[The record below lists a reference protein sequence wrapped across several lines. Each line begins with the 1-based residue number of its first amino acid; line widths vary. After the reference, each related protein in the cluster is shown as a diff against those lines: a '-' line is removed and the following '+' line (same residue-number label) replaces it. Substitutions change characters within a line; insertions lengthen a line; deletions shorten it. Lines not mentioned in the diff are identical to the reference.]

1 MARRL
6 KLFVLSIRDLIAS
19 AGPVVF
25 LAAGLL
31 VLTYWWLD
39 PQPPKTVRLATGPDG
54 SAYAGFGHRYA
65 AALAREGIT
74 VQLIATEGS
83 VANLQLLRDGQADV
97 AFVRGGSG
105 AAPVTANA
113 SAVAAPDAA
122 DGATSAASAAPAAT
136 AADPSEDDDS
146 LQSLG
151 ALFYEP
157 VWIFYRPEALLADT
171 ELARQAAS
179 ASARPSPGTG
189 ATPSGLAKP
198 SLQPVCALGRRPATS
213 TPPADPQS
221 LAQLEGLRINVD
233 QPGSGVPQLMQRFL
247 RANGLNADDMVL
259 SQLAPTPAAEALSA
273 GLLDVVVLTSAPQS
287 AVVRQLLRAPG
298 VRPLELAQ
306 ADAYTRRFPF
316 LRTVTL
322 PRGVADLAG
331 DIPPHDVTL
340 LAATTSLISRGDT
353 HPALRQLFA
362 QAAQGI
368 HSRAGWL
375 NGTREFPNTRTSELP
390 VSPEGERA
398 INGTPSFWQRYLP
411 FWASNLLD
419 RMWLVIGGLIVLLL
433 PLSRV
438 VPPLYTFRVRRRVFR
453 WYARLR
459 AIESKVDSG
468 TGDRAELLNELDEL
482 DRVANQI
489 AVPLAHADE
498 LYALRNNIDLVRK
511 RLLAKQPVSNT
522 IS

>member
-31 VLTYWWLD
+31 VLTYCWLD

-74 VQLIATEGS
+74 VQLIPTEGS
-83 VANLQLLRDGQADV
+83 VANLQLLRDGHADV

-122 DGATSAASAAPAAT
+122 DGAASAASAAPATT

-157 VWIFYRPEALLADT
+157 VWIFYRPEALQVTGANGAKLAPSAPAT
-171 ELARQAAS
+171 KAS
-179 ASARPSPGTG
+179 AA
-189 ATPSGLAKP
+189 AA
-198 SLQPVCALGRRPATS
+198 PVI
-213 TPPADPQS
+213 DPQA
-221 LAQLEGLRINVD
+221 LPQLKGLRINVD

-247 RANGLNADDMVL
+247 RANGLKADDMVL

-498 LYALRNNIDLVRK
+498 LYALRNNIHAVRK